1 MSQTSLGKHQ
11 RHMRVLAISGTFIL
25 PWVLDSLDVGADV
38 FEVGPA
44 PA

>member
-25 PWVLDSLDVGADV
+25 PWVLEGLDVGADV
-38 FEVGPA
+38 LEVGPA
-44 PA
+44 AE